1 VSDDVPGET
10 LETLEERVAAVVADL
25 SGASREAAGEA
36 TVLAV
41 AGRTFAVVAPGV
53 VEAWLDPAVATAALA
68 TPDTRASARGAGWIR
83 FSPVEIDRFALDRA
97 EAWLRSA
104 HRRAGAAPRGN

>member
-1 VSDDVPGET
+1 MSDDVSGET
-10 LETLEERVAAVVADL
+10 LDARVAAVVEELPDV
-25 SGASREAAGEA
+25 SREAAGEA
-36 TVLAV
+36 TALAV
-41 AGRTFAVVAPGV
+41 AGRVFAVVAPGV
-53 VEAWLDPAVATAALA
+53 IETWLDPAVAGAALA
-68 TPDTRASARGAGWIR
+68 TPGTQPSARGAGWIR